1 MSERS
6 EYVKVWDNKNK
17 LERTVTKV
25 AYKILAGRRY
35 DLVEGDVEAP
45 VQKKR
50 NDAPPVAVS
59 TGDLETQLDAPL
71 ETTEAEIA
79 ANSTGIKVM
88 RKKLGPKP
96 KTNA

>member
-6 EYVKVWDNKNK
+6 EYVKVWDKKNK

-35 DLVEGDVEAP
+35 DLIEGDVEAP

-50 NDAPPVAVS
+50 NDVPPAEDKPIS
-59 TGDLETQLDAPL
+59 TGLSEA
-71 ETTEAEIA
+71 EATEAEIA

-88 RKKLGPKP
+88 RKKPGPKP